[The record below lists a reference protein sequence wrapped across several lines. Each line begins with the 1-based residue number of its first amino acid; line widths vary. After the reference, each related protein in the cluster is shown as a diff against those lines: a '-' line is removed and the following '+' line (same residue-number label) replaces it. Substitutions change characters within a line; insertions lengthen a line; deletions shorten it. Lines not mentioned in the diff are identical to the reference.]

1 MPPQQQS
8 GGRYAHA
15 KALSDGLTFRIA
27 LELHTASCK
36 RSLRVEVHPFL
47 VDELLKGVFVPM
59 NATKIRSTET
69 PIRATSHTS
78 DINKPLHRFSPIFP
92 RIIRPLIGLLCTHSE
107 PRQFGRQTWTL
118 LGGGLSRDTTFAS
131 SGTHCPNSF
140 WVPPPAQPTD
150 LTSSANFVLCS
161 LFPVPFSHL
170 VMSCD
175 DGVTRPQTQRLR
187 HSQPYIRAVG
197 VSVSSGFLV
206 LAHNVLDDVALGY

>member
-131 SGTHCPNSF
+131 SGTHCPNPF
-140 WVPPPAQPTD
+140 WVPLHSQLTLRHLPT
-150 LTSSANFVLCS
+150 SYSVPFS
-161 LFPVPFSHL
+161 LFPFLIS
-170 VMSCD
+170 SC
-175 DGVTRPQTQRLR
+175 
-187 HSQPYIRAVG
+187 RAMT
-197 VSVSSGFLV
+197 VSPDHKPRDSGTASPTSGQLEFP
-206 LAHNVLDDVALGY
+206 